1 MKKFRCFGFSWRKSS
16 CTRLLGTKSMARKP
30 SNRYINISNILP
42 RSSAINPGS
51 DFQTAASSTL
61 DLKCL
66 LVGAPC
72 GGLEQAAAGLNSLG
86 AELRWLPASSD
97 VVDMLALDLEP
108 DAALAIFDFDAFND
122 PLTLLTAL
130 MMLRRMRT
138 GLPLILVSK
147 HVYSKELAGNIALA
161 GLLHASTD
169 WRRLRLVIDEAI
181 LL

>member
-1 MKKFRCFGFSWRKSS
+1 M
-16 CTRLLGTKSMARKP
+16 
-30 SNRYINISNILP
+30 
-42 RSSAINPGS
+42 
-51 DFQTAASSTL
+51 
-61 DLKCL
+61 
-66 LVGAPC
+66 
-72 GGLEQAAAGLNSLG
+72 EQAAAGLNSLG